1 MDTISEFGQ
10 VFAATAAR
18 VRANFPWYDRMLA
31 GCGYDLDRTPLR
43 LPYVDEAV
51 LDEHYYSADHA
62 GLAGCATY
70 LTSGTSGGTRKKI
83 LYTPED
89 HARYVE
95 QRTKIFSGF
104 LTPECR
110 VACADLGTGHA
121 AASAAEIFQRLGLQT
136 SHIDFRRPVRE
147 HVELLNERRPDV
159 LFTMPMILDSII
171 HAGGLRASPRK
182 IIVVG
187 DVATP
192 TWKQH
197 VTRRFGLRRAD
208 LLDIVGSIEVGSIA
222 YECFDCGT
230 YHFDEHIYPEALDPE
245 GGDGGGGDANRAKV
259 LVLTSSARTVFP
271 AVRFVTGDLVEGFG
285 RRRCGGRDRLT
296 FERMIGRSGGELK
309 NGEKVSLYDISEAVN
324 ACLPGSMFDAHADRS
339 RLVIRVC
346 SPDLTPEKA
355 EEIKLRIRRRNPDVD
370 QMIASE
376 LVGDI
381 EVLSAAPGQLLA
393 AGAKKTFPKKI
404 SPGGTT

>member
-18 VRANFPWYDRMLA
+18 VRANFTWYDRLLA
-31 GCGYDLDRTPLR
+31 GCGYDRDRSPLR

-51 LDEHYYSADHA
+51 LDEHYYSADHS
-62 GLAGCATY
+62 GLADCATY

-83 LYTPED
+83 LYSSED

-95 QRTKIFSGF
+95 QRTKIFARL

-121 AASAAEIFQRLGLQT
+121 AASAAEIFKNLGLDTFQ
-136 SHIDFRRPVRE
+136 IDFRRPVRE
-147 HVELLNERRPDV
+147 HVEILNARRPDV
-159 LFTMPMILDSII
+159 LFTMPMILDSLV
-171 HAGGLRASPRK
+171 HAGGLSISPRK
-182 IIVVG
+182 LIVVG

-192 TWKQH
+192 AWKENM
-197 VTRRFGLRRAD
+197 TRRFGLRRGD

-230 YHFDEHIYPEALDPE
+230 YHFDDHIYPEVLAPE
-245 GGDGGGGDANRAKV
+245 VGGDGTGRARV
-259 LVLTSSARTVFP
+259 LVLTSTARTVFP

-296 FERMIGRSGGELK
+296 FERMIGRAGGEWK
-309 NGEKVSLYDISEAVN
+309 HGEKISLYDISEAVN
-324 ACLPGSMFDAHADRS
+324 ASLPGSIFDAYTDRS
-339 RLVIRVC
+339 RVVIRVC
-346 SPDLTPEKA
+346 APDFTPEKA
-355 EEIKLRIRRRNPDVD
+355 EEIKRLIRRRNPDVD

-381 EVLSAAPGQLLA
+381 EVLAAAPGQLA
-393 AGAKKTFPKKI
+393 GGGAKKNFPNDI
-404 SPGGTT
+404 SRRGRN